1 MSEAQPAFERRIEL
15 FRGVSE
21 QFFSG
26 GAWLAGATGLPGAVV
41 AAAAGLTLLVVDQT
55 RARFEAILA
64 RPVGVPDAGYSVPG
78 PMETLEWF
86 RVNPRYPELVSQF
99 DAELM
104 AADWRTLQ
112 RYHRDLYDVL
122 VFQEPALLGAFAA
135 ELIRRDY
142 RTIAV
147 RAPEVRAALAELVH
161 RAEVQSAL
169 RVWYELLTGQGPE
182 ADDAAARATFDAHW
196 RGILAAAVGA
206 GP

>member
-1 MSEAQPAFERRIEL
+1 MAEGQPAFERRIEL

-21 QFFSG
+21 QFFAGS
-26 GAWLAGATGLPGAVV
+26 AWLAGATGFPGAVV

-55 RARFEAILA
+55 RARFEAILS
-64 RPVGVPDAGYSVPG
+64 RPIGVADAAYSVPG

-112 RYHRDLYDVL
+112 GYHRDLYDVL
-122 VFQEPALLGAFAA
+122 VFQDRALLGAFAA
-135 ELIRRDY
+135 EVTRRDY
-142 RTIAV
+142 RTIAR
-147 RAPEVRAALAELVH
+147 RAPEVRAALAKLVH
-161 RAEVQSAL
+161 QPELQSAL
-169 RVWYELLTGQGPE
+169 RVWYEMLTGEGPE

-196 RGILAAAVGA
+196 RGILEAAIGA
-206 GP
+206 AP